1 MNSDIEEKQKIAS
14 FQVKKKQGIKL
25 QVCSAIMAG
34 WTLTSVRYYFLI
46 KISDCAKKHHFCE
59 YVYI

>member
-1 MNSDIEEKQKIAS
+1 MNSDIEEKQKIALKS
-14 FQVKKKQGIKL
+14 KKQGIKL

-34 WTLTSVRYYFLI
+34 WALTLVRYYFLI